1 MLIPMPTP
9 FQIQIHMHNDK
20 AAISVYGLGAIYVN
34 TEERVLCPV
43 LPVGTER
50 LVDYIWDKP
59 EEALELLDQVEQL
72 AEQHFPRGPGDSDWF
87 WDIHDC
93 EEELHLY
100 N

>member
-1 MLIPMPTP
+1 MLILVPTP
-9 FQIQIHMHNDK
+9 FQIQLHTHNDK

-34 TEERVLCPV
+34 VEERVLCPV
-43 LPVGTER
+43 LPVSTER
-50 LVDYIWDKP
+50 LVDYIWDDP
-59 EEALELLDQVEQL
+59 EEALTLLAAVEDL
-72 AEQHFPRGPGDSDWF
+72 AEQHFPKGPGDSDWF